1 MNKIKLFLLV
11 FLALT
16 LSCGFK
22 VVDQS
27 SISNYEIASISTFGE
42 KKINYRKKRILLSNS
57 NESAEKLIVVDLTTK
72 KTRTIKEKNI
82 KNEVTK
88 YQITIRSNV
97 SFKEINSN
105 KSYEIIKT
113 TLGEYNVTDKYSQTL
128 TNEKKLVELLTTSLA
143 EDISESLSS
152 ELNAI

>member
-1 MNKIKLFLLV
+1 MNKIKLLLLV

-27 SISNYEIASISTFGE
+27 TVSNYEIASISTFGE
-42 KKINYRKKRILLSNS
+42 KKINYRLKRILLSNS

-105 KSYEIIKT
+105 KS
-113 TLGEYNVTDKYSQTL
+113 GD
-128 TNEKKLVELLTTSLA
+128 
-143 EDISESLSS
+143 
-152 ELNAI
+152 

>member
-42 KKINYRKKRILLSNS
+42 KKINYRLKRILLSNS

-105 KSYEIIKT
+105 KSYEITKT

>member
-1 MNKIKLFLLV
+1 MNKIKLLLLV
-11 FLALT
+11 FFALT

-42 KKINYRKKRILLSNS
+42 KKINYRLKRILLSNS

-105 KSYEIIKT
+105 KSYEITKT

>member
-1 MNKIKLFLLV
+1 M
-11 FLALT
+11 
-16 LSCGFK
+16 
-22 VVDQS
+22 
-27 SISNYEIASISTFGE
+27 
-42 KKINYRKKRILLSNS
+42 LSNS